1 MIPTTASVVPSP
13 TTWRG
18 LLIAEEN
25 RCAPYDSNDYNY
37 SASVEDDIVAEL
49 GGIYSPYTGECFAS
63 KSETDIE
70 HIVARSEAHD
80 SGLCATDAATRSQF
94 SNDLDNLTL
103 ASPSMNR
110 YQKVAKDAANWLP
123 INNRCWFAAT
133 IIEVRR
139 KYSLT
144 IDRSEADA
152 LDQVLATCATVVLNR
167 STCTGGKPGVLL
179 HGARLVL
186 FSCRLLGCNEA
197 FFYL

>member
-1 MIPTTASVVPSP
+1 VPSP

-25 RCAPYDSNDYNY
+25 RCTPYDSNDYNY
-37 SASVEDDIVAEL
+37 SPSVEDDIIAEL

-110 YQKVAKDAANWLP
+110 YQKVAKDAADWLP

-167 STCTGGKPGVLL
+167 STCTGG
-179 HGARLVL
+179 
-186 FSCRLLGCNEA
+186 
-197 FFYL
+197 